1 MSIEVTHLLKQY
13 DGQKA
18 VDDISFSLKKGEI
31 VGFLGP
37 NGAGKST
44 TMKMLTGYLV
54 PDSGIARICGEDI
67 TKNPI
72 AVKRKIG
79 YLAESNP
86 LYADLYV
93 KEYLSLIAGIHQIN
107 TPSVVISS
115 IIELTGLQVEQ
126 KKKISQLSKGYKQR
140 VGLAAALIHQPEVLI
155 LDEPTTGL
163 DPNQIIEIRN
173 VIKQQG
179 LNKTILFSS
188 HILQE
193 VQAICD
199 RVIIINKG
207 RIVAD
212 DTLLNLQQES
222 DLQSITVQFD
232 TKIEVGLFTAF
243 TGIQSIDCLPNSS
256 FLFKSSQP
264 ELVRKQIMELALLHN
279 LNIITLQTEKRSLEH
294 VFKSLTSEN

>member
-18 VDDISFSLKKGEI
+18 VDDISFSVKKGEI

-86 LYADLYV
+86 LYTDLYV

-107 TPSVVISS
+107 TPSVAISS

-126 KKKISQLSKGYKQR
+126 KKKISQLSKG
-140 VGLAAALIHQPEVLI
+140 
-155 LDEPTTGL
+155 
-163 DPNQIIEIRN
+163 
-173 VIKQQG
+173 
-179 LNKTILFSS
+179 
-188 HILQE
+188 
-193 VQAICD
+193 
-199 RVIIINKG
+199 
-207 RIVAD
+207 
-212 DTLLNLQQES
+212 
-222 DLQSITVQFD
+222 
-232 TKIEVGLFTAF
+232 
-243 TGIQSIDCLPNSS
+243 
-256 FLFKSSQP
+256 
-264 ELVRKQIMELALLHN
+264 
-279 LNIITLQTEKRSLEH
+279 
-294 VFKSLTSEN
+294 

>member
-18 VDDISFSLKKGEI
+18 VDDISFSVKKGEI

-44 TMKMLTGYLV
+44 TMKMITGYLV
-54 PDSGIARICGEDI
+54 PDRGIASVCGEDI

-72 AVKRKIG
+72 GVKRKIG

-86 LYADLYV
+86 LYTDLYV
-93 KEYLSLIAGIHQIN
+93 KEYLSLIAGIHQVN
-107 TPSVVISS
+107 APSAAISS
-115 IIELTGLQVEQ
+115 IIELTGLQAEQ

-163 DPNQIIEIRN
+163 DPNQIVEIRH

-179 LNKTILFSS
+179 LNKTVLFSS

-212 DTLLNLQQES
+212 DTLYNLQQES

-232 TKIEVGLFTAF
+232 RNVELGLFASF
-243 TGIQSIDCLPNSS
+243 SGIQSIDCLPDSN
-256 FLFKSSQP
+256 FLLKSSQP
-264 ELVRKQIMELALLHN
+264 EIIRKQLMELALNHN

>member
-18 VDDISFSLKKGEI
+18 VDDISFSVKKGEI

-44 TMKMLTGYLV
+44 TMKMITGYLV
-54 PDSGIARICGEDI
+54 PDRGIASVCGEDI

-72 AVKRKIG
+72 GVKRKIG
-79 YLAESNP
+79 YLAESYP
-86 LYADLYV
+86 LYTDLYV
-93 KEYLSLIAGIHQIN
+93 KEYLSLIAGIHQVN
-107 TPSVVISS
+107 APSAAISS
-115 IIELTGLQVEQ
+115 IIELTGLQAEQ

-163 DPNQIIEIRN
+163 DPNQIVEIRH

-179 LNKTILFSS
+179 LNKTVLFSS

-212 DTLLNLQQES
+212 DTLYNLQQES

-232 TKIEVGLFTAF
+232 RNVELGLFASF
-243 TGIQSIDCLPNSS
+243 SGIQSIDCLPDSN
-256 FLFKSSQP
+256 FLLKSSQP
-264 ELVRKQIMELALLHN
+264 EIIRKQLMELALNHN